1 MSHTNKIAAVTEK
14 LLSTREV
21 AEQLGLTSKGVL
33 NLARKC
39 KIGYIRMGNKLKYRP
54 AAVALFIAQREVNPK

>member
-1 MSHTNKIAAVTEK
+1 MSDTNKIAAVTEK

-21 AEQLGLTSKGVL
+21 AEQLGLTPKGVL
-33 NLARKC
+33 NFARKR

-54 AAVALFIAQREVNPK
+54 AAVALFIAQREVKPK